1 MCKVFKDLYIIIKG
15 IYQKKMD
22 YSCKY
27 CNVSFKRNC
36 ELVRHSTSIKCK
48 EKQNKYHMNEELKN
62 NILKLEK
69 ELEKYKLN
77 FSEQENK
84 IKELTQE
91 NNNVKI
97 ENNNLKTEIKA
108 LEKASEGY
116 RKIVEKAATKSTN
129 TINKNYQHN
138 NYLNYISS
146 EPINFSNL
154 KKQLK
159 DIVTTN
165 SIMYDDEDFHN
176 HIVDNILKDKDGKDK
191 LLCTDINRK
200 NFTYKDEKSGEL
212 ISDPE
217 LEILR
222 EQLKKGT
229 NIKQIRKDLLD
240 KLVNEYEENGSVG
253 IDPYKKFSE
262 IIQKLNFG
270 SPFVDHV
277 AKKTYVKRCAN
288 VENNKGESFDEPLC
302 GESFDEPL
310 CGESFDEEEY
320 KKLYEEFKGEL

>member
-1 MCKVFKDLYIIIKG
+1 ME
-15 IYQKKMD
+15 
-22 YSCKY
+22 YSCQY
-27 CNVSFKRNC
+27 CEVSFKRKGDYT
-36 ELVRHSTSIKCK
+36 RHSSSIKCK
-48 EKQNKYHMNEELKN
+48 EKQNSFNINIENNN
-62 NILKLEK
+62 NILKLQK
-69 ELEKYKLN
+69 ELEQYKLKLL
-77 FSEQENK
+77 EAENK
-84 IKELTQE
+84 IQELTQDNINLKTE
-91 NNNVKI
+91 NNNF
-97 ENNNLKTEIKA
+97 KTEIKA

-146 EPINFSNL
+146 EPINFKNL

-159 DIVTTN
+159 DVVTTK

-217 LEILR
+217 LERLR

-229 NIKQIRKDLLD
+229 DIKLIRRNLLE
-240 KLVNEYEENGSVG
+240 KLVNEYEGRLSSSENGSIG
-253 IDPYKKFSE
+253 IDPYKRFSE

-277 AKKTYVKRCAN
+277 AKKTYVKTKN
-288 VENNKGESFDEPLC
+288 TDETNKNEELKKDNLQSDEL
-302 GESFDEPL
+302 GVKIQIMD
-310 CGESFDEEEY
+310 ESFDEEEY
-320 KKLYEEFKGEL
+320 QKLYEEFKEEL